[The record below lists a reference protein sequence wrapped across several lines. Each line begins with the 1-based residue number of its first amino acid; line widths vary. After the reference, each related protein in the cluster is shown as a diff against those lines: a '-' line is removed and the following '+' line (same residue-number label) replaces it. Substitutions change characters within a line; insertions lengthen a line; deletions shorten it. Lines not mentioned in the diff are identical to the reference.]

1 MGTLDRIKQHPMVA
15 TFTAATALYGVV
27 AAIFLHLDS
36 QYKEVQDLRIIEY
49 SEQISRLDE
58 FRDKFYEEEKLRRV
72 YELDN
77 IRLNN
82 EVKGLVLEI
91 EEYKAENWEDRY
103 SAERINRIAAEEE
116 LSLILKRY
124 NVEIDT
130 IKGERNDLL
139 DKISTLNAQIQS
151 KPSAEA
157 SNVKDTLSAFDDL
170 LKVKSQLTAQL
181 AQVESKLREKEI
193 EVQSLRDQV
202 LLLKKKNEQLSGLIK
217 TSGADSSMATKASI
231 DALVASLEGVGDDYY
246 VAQIVVNGVKN
257 LGGNI
262 TGADFVRI
270 LNAANISDDYYCSQ
284 VIVLCS
290 SRIIKPIGRDDVT
303 SILSSISNDYQR
315 ALASA
320 ALTR

>member
-1 MGTLDRIKQHPMVA
+1 MVA

-202 LLLKKKNEQLSGLIK
+202 LLLKKKNEQLSGLISK
-217 TSGADSSMATKASI
+217 VQKAEI
-231 DALVASLEGVGDDYY
+231 
-246 VAQIVVNGVKN
+246 
-257 LGGNI
+257 
-262 TGADFVRI
+262 
-270 LNAANISDDYYCSQ
+270 
-284 VIVLCS
+284 
-290 SRIIKPIGRDDVT
+290 
-303 SILSSISNDYQR
+303 
-315 ALASA
+315 
-320 ALTR
+320 